1 MKTIAKLSFVIAL
14 IIFACSKSN
23 TEAVVVDSN
32 TPLEADRSSVAFVNG
47 NYEIDSAVI
56 TKNLNKKRLVANLE
70 TKPLEEKT
78 TLQEIP
84 AFIKTFLSSV
94 SPHKKFEIV
103 NPGEDWKSGITNYG
117 HVVFKKVFD
126 ASLKDSVLVLSG
138 DGAILPDKQ
147 LIYFGIGDGV
157 ALMSYFRG
165 GFGALQNVI
174 LIQFKNETITDFWY
188 GSVFEGS
195 IKTKNDILKNV
206 KLAPRNNGC

>member
-1 MKTIAKLSFVIAL
+1 MKTIAKFSIVIAL

-23 TEAVVVDSN
+23 TEADVVDA
-32 TPLEADRSSVAFVNG
+32 TTQAEADRSSVAFVNG

-56 TKNLNKKRLVANLE
+56 TKNLNKKRLITNLE
-70 TKPLEEKT
+70 TKMLDEKKT
-78 TLQEIP
+78 IQAVP
-84 AFIKTFLSSV
+84 GFIKDFLNSV
-94 SPHKKFEIV
+94 SCCKKFEIV

-117 HVVFKKVFD
+117 HLVFKKIYD
-126 ASLKDSVLVLSG
+126 PTKKDSVLMLSG

-174 LIQFKNETITDFWY
+174 MIEFKNETITDFWF

-195 IKTKNDILKNV
+195 IKTKKDILKNV
-206 KLAPRNNGC
+206 ALAPRNNGC

>member
-1 MKTIAKLSFVIAL
+1 MKTIAKLSLVIAL

-23 TEAVVVDSN
+23 TEADVAGS
-32 TPLEADRSSVAFVNG
+32 TTQAEADRSSVAFANG
-47 NYEIDSAVI
+47 IYKVDSAVI
-56 TKNLNKKRLVANLE
+56 TKNLNKKRLIANIE
-70 TKPLEEKT
+70 TKALAEKKIM
-78 TLQEIP
+78 QEIP
-84 AFIKTFLSSV
+84 TFIKNFLSGV
-94 SPHKKFEIV
+94 SPNKKFEVV

-126 ASLKDSVLVLSG
+126 TSLKDSVLVLSG

-174 LIQFKNETITDFWY
+174 MIQFKNDTITDFWF

-195 IKTKNDILKNV
+195 IKTKKDILKNV